1 MADRSH
7 GPRIDPIPVAARPL
21 QGLRAGVVSRSLAGG
36 IDYALVAATV
46 AGTYFALVVL
56 RFLIDPRENF
66 PLDHLLPGRDAQFDQ
81 GHTINVEAHVQPVHS
96 LYLASRRDR
105 GGQAAPANGH
115 DLRRRLGGLRRA
127 VTQLPIDS
135 APRDYHG
142 QGHYPSVSLPEAHA
156 PPRLSTVPRV
166 PRQPSRAATE
176 WTAR

>member
-1 MADRSH
+1 LGLREINLRV
-7 GPRIDPIPVAARPL
+7 GRLGFI
-21 QGLRAGVVSRSLAGG
+21 QGLRQAKYICPG
-36 IDYALVAATV
+36 LVHGAPQ
-46 AGTYFALVVL
+46 